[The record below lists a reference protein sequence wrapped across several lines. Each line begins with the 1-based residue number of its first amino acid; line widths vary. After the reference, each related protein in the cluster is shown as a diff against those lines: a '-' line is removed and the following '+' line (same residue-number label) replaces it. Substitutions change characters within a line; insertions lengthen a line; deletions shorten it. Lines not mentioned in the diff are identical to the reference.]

1 MTVEQSDM
9 IVLYDLDSTASTAV
23 IEQATELE
31 TTVRIFA
38 DTDLSAVLMEG
49 TLTHVTDQY
58 LWLLVTHKNT
68 SSLAVNVL
76 ATLLAE
82 FTLGKVTY
90 QFDVLSMDESSER
103 DDQLVQIPKPA
114 TVAVTERRR
123 TRRRQFH
130 DATDLTLKPI
140 DCDSAAP
147 IRVAL
152 LNVSTDGLACRVP
165 ESALE
170 SIPSDRPLAV
180 SFALPASGHTFE
192 LTGHAVSRTE
202 AGTPGHW
209 VVGLEFEKGRH
220 SEQRSRLRQALKDF
234 AESTQDDEL

>member
-23 IEQATELE
+23 IEQAAELG
-31 TTVRIFA
+31 TTIRIFA
-38 DTDLSAVLMEG
+38 DDDLSVVLLEG
-49 TLTHVTDQY
+49 TLTHVTDQH
-58 LWLLVTHKNT
+58 LRVLVTHKNT

-76 ATLLAE
+76 AALQAE
-82 FTLGKVTY
+82 FTLEKVTY
-90 QFDVLSMDESSER
+90 VFDVLAMDEFSDCEEQS
-103 DDQLVQIPKPA
+103 VQIPKPA

-140 DCDSAAP
+140 GCHSAAP
-147 IRVAL
+147 IRAAL

-170 SIPSDRPLAV
+170 SIPWEEPLAI
-180 SFALPASGHTFE
+180 SFALSANSHTFE
-192 LTGHAVSRTE
+192 LTGHTVSRTE
-202 AGTPGHW
+202 AGTAGHW
-209 VVGLEFEKGRH
+209 VVGLEFEKGRQT
-220 SEQRSRLRQALKDF
+220 EQQSLLRQALRDSS
-234 AESTQDDEL
+234 ESTQNQQL